1 MTSFG
6 ARRQPSVP
14 QAAPAL
20 LAQLQQL
27 PVALVSDN
35 LHRGTGSVGLRAWH
49 KPSHATMAG
58 TAVTVRTRAGDNLA
72 VLRAFDYCRPGDVLV
87 IDAGGDVTNAVIG
100 GIMTAGAAMLGL
112 AGVVID
118 GAIRDAAEIGERDFP
133 VFARG
138 TNHRGPYKNGPGE
151 INVPVTIAGM
161 PVNPG
166 DMIVGDADGVVA
178 VPLASAERV
187 LASAAAIRQK
197 EDAVMRSIEAGT
209 LDRAW
214 VDETLRQKGY
224 RLP

>member
-58 TAVTVRTRAGDNLA
+58 TAVTVRTRGGDNLA

-151 INVPVTIAGM
+151 INVPVCIGGM
-161 PVNPG
+161 AVQPG
-166 DMIVGDADGVVA
+166 DIIVGDQDGL
-178 VPLASAERV
+178 LAFA
-187 LASAAAIRQK
+187 ASEAAALIDKALAQKKKEDDLMEEIRQGRW
-197 EDAVMRSIEAGT
+197 DRSFVADLEA
-209 LDRAW
+209 RAIN
-214 VDETLRQKGY
+214 
-224 RLP
+224 